1 MNTELH
7 VQRFRATHRVSD
19 DAGRQLA
26 RDAQARLLDG
36 ELEAALEGVSG
47 RDELVLLRRLSAR
60 VHISGRHS
68 DGDNARLWSDALA
81 RSLQQALLHGDAQVL
96 LRFASAQQALQAFA
110 ADALHGRDERDW
122 AWQRLGLLP
131 VLREHS
137 REQRRQALLRVLADD
152 AEQGVPL
159 LRCLFFGNEWPALLA
174 QLHPGELRGLT
185 QAVLARRTGAAAAAF
200 ADDPGA
206 RTGHARREA
215 GANDEAGAT
224 PARGAATPPHD
235 SRPAPAWLH
244 ATLQA
249 VPDPVHRR
257 WALRLAAL
265 LDAPALARHGAPAVD
280 AQLRAWLAP
289 LGHDA
294 AVFGPLPPAD
304 SPPEQPGH
312 AHPAA
317 ATGASAKGAQA
328 TPAQDSTTAPG
339 SALEA
344 AAGEPHAPTATDA
357 RPATG
362 APAAHAVQAGASARE
377 AAREERSGHTRLGG
391 LLYLPPLLPLCGALL
406 VLEDVA
412 LWPSLPQAL
421 HQLALALHRVA
432 LVPWPLA
439 ADDPAALAFCGL
451 APRQPPPADDVDLEI
466 EPAREAAVQRAVAS
480 IHDLLSARLPDW
492 RGPALLS
499 RLLCREARIS
509 ADPGWIDVHFALRD
523 VSVDLRRAAIDLDP
537 GFLPW
542 LGVVLRY
549 RYE

>member
-26 RDAQARLLDG
+26 RDAQVRLLDG

-60 VHISGRHS
+60 VNISSRHS
-68 DGDNARLWSDALA
+68 DGDNARRWSDALA
-81 RSLQQALLHGDAQVL
+81 RSLQQALRHGDAQVL

-110 ADALHGRDERDW
+110 ADALHGRNERDW

-131 VLREHS
+131 ALREHS
-137 REQRRQALLRVLADD
+137 REQRRRALLRVLADD
-152 AEQGVPL
+152 ADQGVPL
-159 LRCLFFGNEWPALLA
+159 LRCLFVGPLWPALLA
-174 QLHPGELRGLT
+174 QLHPGELRRLA
-185 QAVLARRTGAAAAAF
+185 QAVLARLAGAAAAAF
-200 ADDPGA
+200 ADDPGG
-206 RTGHARREA
+206 RTGRAQRD
-215 GANDEAGAT
+215 GGDNDEAGA
-224 PARGAATPPHD
+224 ARRTVTPPHD
-235 SRPAPAWLH
+235 FGSAPAWLR
-244 ATLQA
+244 ATLHA
-249 VPDPVHRR
+249 VPDPSQAR

-265 LDAPALARHGAPAVD
+265 LDAPALARHGASAVD

-294 AVFGPLPPAD
+294 AVFGPAPTAD
-304 SPPEQPGH
+304 SAPAQPGH
-312 AHPAA
+312 RLPAE
-317 ATGASAKGAQA
+317 ATGTSVQGAQD
-328 TPAQDSTTAPG
+328 TPVQDNSKTPG
-339 SALEA
+339 PTLHSG
-344 AAGEPHAPTATDA
+344 AGEPDAPAAVDA
-357 RPATG
+357 RPASG
-362 APAAHAVQAGASARE
+362 SPNANAALAGKSVPQAVREHA
-377 AAREERSGHTRLGG
+377 SGHTRLGG
-391 LLYLPPLLPLCGALL
+391 LLYLPPLLPQCGALP
-406 VLEDVA
+406 VLDDA
-412 LWPSLPQAL
+412 PLWPSLPHALHRLAQAL
-421 HQLALALHRVA
+421 HRAA

-451 APRQPPPADDVDLEI
+451 APHQPPPANDVDPEL
-466 EPAREAAVQRAVAS
+466 EPAREAAVQRAVEL
-480 IHDLLSARLPDW
+480 IHDHLSQRLPDW